1 MYNFQIKQKPIMSL
15 VVVNVFQKIV
25 LKFQYLKKYIFLK
38 ESIQIY
44 LLKYVFKMYKMM
56 VYNCPIIATSKPFPL
71 FPDLPPSL
79 RHLKSAFPPYNKDI
93 RFKINTL
100 EFQKT

>member
-1 MYNFQIKQKPIMSL
+1 M
-15 VVVNVFQKIV
+15 
-25 LKFQYLKKYIFLK
+25 
-38 ESIQIY
+38 
-44 LLKYVFKMYKMM
+44 KYVFKMYKMM

-79 RHLKSAFPPYNKDI
+79 RHLKGALPPYNKDI

-100 EFQKT
+100 DFRKLGNVTNTRTAQPITKRRSQSGPHVSHV